1 MTTAQQERMLTAR
14 LKRKRDGEVYSVM
27 FRGKLP
33 VEGSK
38 DREFDAARALL
49 AKGITGKLVMLDGK
63 TTTHR
68 DRH

>member
-1 MTTAQQERMLTAR
+1 
-14 LKRKRDGEVYSVM
+14 M
-27 FRGKLP
+27 FRGKLL

-38 DREFDAARALL
+38 DRESDAARALL
-49 AKGITGKLVMLDGK
+49 VKGITGKLVMLDGK